1 MNVPVGFS
9 GHLVLARSPRPLPT
23 APVFA
28 GLGPEPGDA
37 VHAGKPRPGGWQ
49 TLELTRGLWSDDDLP
64 ALVARTGAPVCVAD
78 VSDSGVAL
86 VTGLGTG
93 GRRRRAWLNLDNA
106 AALLTEE
113 PEDVDD
119 IGLWIGTPEFD
130 EAVRRKRAELDADV
144 PADAAGALAWA
155 AAAGAPTAA
164 ERSRIEELLR
174 AHEPFV
180 ETSSTACSTHWASPE
195 PLSPRRRREPP
206 PRTRPAPCGA
216 AAAPSRRGRAGS
228 PRGPGGGWS

>member
-1 MNVPVGFS
+1 MAVPVGFS
-9 GHLVLARSPRPLPT
+9 GHPVFARSPRPPAA

-37 VHAGKPRPGGWQ
+37 VHAGEPRPGGWQ
-49 TLELTRGLWSDDDLP
+49 TLELTHGLWSDDDLP
-64 ALVARTGAPVCVAD
+64 ALVAPTGAPVCVAD

-119 IGLWIGTPEFD
+119 TGLWIGTPEFD

-155 AAAGAPTAA
+155 AA
-164 ERSRIEELLR
+164 ERTWIKELLR

-180 ETSSTACSTHWASPE
+180 EDLFDGLLDALGFPRTAQSSPE
-195 PLSPRRRREPP
+195 
-206 PRTRPAPCGA
+206 A
-216 AAAPSRRGRAGS
+216 
-228 PRGPGGGWS
+228 

>member
-1 MNVPVGFS
+1 MGFS
-9 GHLVLARSPRPLPT
+9 GHPVFARSPRPPAA

-37 VHAGKPRPGGWQ
+37 VHAGEPRPGGWQ
-49 TLELTRGLWSDDDLP
+49 TLELTHGLWSDDDLP

-86 VTGLGTG
+86 VTGLGPG

-106 AALLTEE
+106 AALLTEK

-119 IGLWIGTPEFD
+119 TGLWIGNPEFD

-155 AAAGAPTAA
+155 AA
-164 ERSRIEELLR
+164 ERTWIKELLR

-180 ETSSTACSTHWASPE
+180 EDLFDGLLDALGFPRTAQSSPE
-195 PLSPRRRREPP
+195 
-206 PRTRPAPCGA
+206 A
-216 AAAPSRRGRAGS
+216 
-228 PRGPGGGWS
+228 